1 VGGAG
6 CFSPCGGGSAMAED
20 DAAPEPSWETS
31 VALLK
36 VDTGG
41 AFADVTA
48 AQLELLG
55 AGLGGACYCVAEPTG
70 SNTQLN
76 KGARHAHTAGRK
88 QSIAFALPQHSDLP
102 RTI

>member
-1 VGGAG
+1 MGGAG

-55 AGLGGACYCVAEPTG
+55 AGLGGACYCVADPTG
-70 SNTQLN
+70 ST
-76 KGARHAHTAGRK
+76 HAAEQGR
-88 QSIAFALPQHSDLP
+88 SPCAHSRAQAIHCICSAATL
-102 RTI
+102 